1 VTAGCHPD
9 DATCVPVKGDGSG
22 AGKVSDLDG
31 GDLGRRVRLPQ
42 VGLDPYRLDGD
53 RDGFGGSSG

>member
-1 VTAGCHPD
+1 M
-9 DATCVPVKGDGSG
+9 KGDGSG

-42 VGLDPYRLDGD
+42 VGLEPYRLDGD